1 MCLFISS
8 VTPFSG
14 FLSLRL
20 RFHSRIL
27 HHVLKSQIVTVTATS
42 FPFLVF
48 LLSGLFFFEHH
59 SPTRI
64 VPGAVVGVEGGERE
78 KRATATTIPG
88 SPPELSPHPNTHT
101 HASPHSCPT
110 LSLHPSVVP
119 TTHCNKGKSR
129 FPPIGSVVL
138 DAPYSRVVQGF

>member
-1 MCLFISS
+1 MCLFICS

-20 RFHSRIL
+20 RFHNRIL

-64 VPGAVVGVEGGERE
+64 APGAVVGVEGRERE
-78 KRATATTIPG
+78 TGNSNNDLWFPSRTLT
-88 SPPELSPHPNTHT
+88 PPQHTHTPHPTP
-101 HASPHSCPT
+101 AQLFP
-110 LSLHPSVVP
+110 SLHPSVIP
-119 TTHCNKGKSR
+119 TTDCNKGKSR

-138 DAPYSRVVQGF
+138 ESPYSRVVQGF